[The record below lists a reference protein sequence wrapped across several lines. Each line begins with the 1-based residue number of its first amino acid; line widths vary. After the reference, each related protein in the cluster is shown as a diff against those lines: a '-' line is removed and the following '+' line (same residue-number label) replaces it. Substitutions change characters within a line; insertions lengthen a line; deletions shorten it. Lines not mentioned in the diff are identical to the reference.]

1 MTTAT
6 PLSKN
11 FDEAVDA
18 MRRHGMKLPNQPLSV
33 RIPEAKRHLA
43 EALTLFV
50 GHEGRTFQWLPEY
63 DEVAD
68 WLTDNHGLGLMLQGN
83 CGRGK
88 TLLCHYVIPYLLL
101 THQNMVVRAYN
112 IQEMNRNIDDLFR
125 LHAVSLD
132 DIGTEEASVH
142 YGARRIAFAEIID
155 SAEKTGQLVIF
166 STNLDIRPLT
176 DRYGAR
182 IIDRLS
188 KLTRQVIF
196 AGPSLR
202 KR

>member
-1 MTTAT
+1 MATAQ
-6 PLSKN
+6 PLSRS
-11 FDEAVDA
+11 FDEAIAA
-18 MRRHGMKLPNQPLSV
+18 MRLHGMKLPRQLLTV
-33 RIPEAKRHLA
+33 RIPQARERLE
-43 EALTLFV
+43 EALALFV
-50 GHEGRTFQWLPEY
+50 GHEGRTLHWLPEY
-63 DEVAD
+63 DEVAA
-68 WLTDNHGLGLMLQGN
+68 WLTDSQGLGLMLQGN

-88 TLLCHYVIPYLLL
+88 TLLCRYVIPYLVL
-101 THQNMVVRAYN
+101 TYQDKVVRAFD
-112 IQEMNRNIDDLFR
+112 IQDMNRDIDALLR
-125 LHAVSLD
+125 LPAVSLD
-132 DIGTEEASVH
+132 DIGTEEASIH
-142 YGARRIAFAEIID
+142 YGERRMAFAEIID